1 MKKFASVL
9 VQLKTLALE
18 KIEQKLESKR
28 LELQQNEREV
38 LDKQAQL
45 SAFKNPELGG
55 MSLFLQTQQLK
66 SALRLEIEY
75 YQQEGENLNKDLK
88 VLEKDYFLANQEL
101 EKAKIILEKEKQK
114 EKEIVE
120 KKEQTLLDE
129 NAMILHWQKGG
140 LACVKS
146 C

>member
-66 SALRLEIEY
+66 SALRMEIEY
-75 YQQEGENLNKDLK
+75 YQQESENLIKDLK
-88 VLEKDYFLANQEL
+88 ILEKEYLLANQEL

-114 EKEIVE
+114 EKEILE
-120 KKEQTLLDE
+120 KKEQALLDE
-129 NAMILHWQKGG
+129 NAMILHWQKEN
-140 LACVKS
+140 LYA
-146 C
+146 

>member
-28 LELQQNEREV
+28 LELQQNEREI

-45 SAFKNPELGG
+45 STFKNPKLGG

-66 SALRLEIEY
+66 SALRMEIEY
-75 YQQEGENLNKDLK
+75 YQQQGENLTKDLK
-88 VLEKDYFLANQEL
+88 ILEKDYLVANQEL
-101 EKAKIILEKEKQK
+101 EKAKIILENEKRK
-114 EKEIVE
+114 EKEILE
-120 KKEQTLLDE
+120 KKEQALLDE
-129 NAMILHWQKGG
+129 NAMILHWQKGS
-140 LACVKS
+140 LHA
-146 C
+146 

>member
-1 MKKFASVL
+1 MKKFASVW

-28 LELQQNEREV
+28 LEWRQNEREI

-66 SALRLEIEY
+66 SALRMEIEY

-88 VLEKDYFLANQEL
+88 ILEKEYLLANQEL
-101 EKAKIILEKEKQK
+101 EKAKIILENEKRK
-114 EKEIVE
+114 EKEILE
-120 KKEQTLLDE
+120 KKEQALLDE
-129 NAMILHWQKGG
+129 NAMILHWQKEG
-140 LACVKS
+140 LHA
-146 C
+146 

>member
-28 LELQQNEREV
+28 LEWQQNEREI
-38 LDKQAQL
+38 LDKQTQL

-66 SALRLEIEY
+66 SALRMEIEY
-75 YQQEGENLNKDLK
+75 YQQESENLIKDLK
-88 VLEKDYFLANQEL
+88 ILEKEYLLANQEL
-101 EKAKIILEKEKQK
+101 EKAKIILENEKRK
-114 EKEIVE
+114 EKEILE
-120 KKEQTLLDE
+120 KKEQALLDE
-129 NAMILHWQKGG
+129 NAMILHWQKEG
-140 LACVKS
+140 LHA
-146 C
+146 

>member
-28 LELQQNEREV
+28 LKLRQNQREI

-55 MSLFLQTQQLK
+55 MILFLQTQQLK
-66 SALRLEIEY
+66 SALRMEIEY
-75 YQQEGENLNKDLK
+75 YQQESENLTKDLK
-88 VLEKDYFLANQEL
+88 ILEKDYLLANQEL
-101 EKAKIILEKEKQK
+101 EKAKIILENEKRK
-114 EKEIVE
+114 EKEILE
-120 KKEQTLLDE
+120 KKEQALLDE
-129 NAMILHWQKGG
+129 NAMILHWQKEG
-140 LACVKS
+140 LHA
-146 C
+146 

>member
-1 MKKFASVL
+1 MKKFAFIL

-28 LELQQNEREV
+28 LEWRQNEREI

-66 SALRLEIEY
+66 SAIRMEIEY
-75 YQQEGENLNKDLK
+75 YQQESENLNKDLK
-88 VLEKDYFLANQEL
+88 ILEKEYLLANQEL
-101 EKAKIILEKEKQK
+101 EKAKIILENEKRK
-114 EKEIVE
+114 EKEILE
-120 KKEQTLLDE
+120 KKEQALLDE
-129 NAMILHWQKGG
+129 NAMILHWQKEG
-140 LACVKS
+140 LHA
-146 C
+146 

>member
-66 SALRLEIEY
+66 SALRMEIEY
-75 YQQEGENLNKDLK
+75 YQQESENLTKDLK
-88 VLEKDYFLANQEL
+88 ILERDYLLANQEL

-114 EKEIVE
+114 EKEILE
-120 KKEQTLLDE
+120 KKEQALLDE
-129 NAMILHWQKGG
+129 NAMILHWQKGS
-140 LACVKS
+140 LHA
-146 C
+146 

>member
-28 LELQQNEREV
+28 LELRQNEREI

-66 SALRLEIEY
+66 SALRMEIEY
-75 YQQEGENLNKDLK
+75 YQQQGENLTKDLK
-88 VLEKDYFLANQEL
+88 ILEKDYFLANQEL
-101 EKAKIILEKEKQK
+101 EKAKIILENEKRK
-114 EKEIVE
+114 EKEILE
-120 KKEQTLLDE
+120 KKEQALLDE
-129 NAMILHWQKGG
+129 NAMILHWQKEG
-140 LACVKS
+140 LHA
-146 C
+146 

>member
-28 LELQQNEREV
+28 LELQQKEREI

-66 SALRLEIEY
+66 SALRMEIEY
-75 YQQEGENLNKDLK
+75 YQQESENLNKDLK
-88 VLEKDYFLANQEL
+88 ILEKDYLLANQEL
-101 EKAKIILEKEKQK
+101 EKAKIILENEKQK

-120 KKEQTLLDE
+120 KKEQALLDE
-129 NAMILHWQKGG
+129 NAMILHWQKEG
-140 LACVKS
+140 LHA
-146 C
+146 

>member
-28 LELQQNEREV
+28 SELQQNEREV

-66 SALRLEIEY
+66 SALRMEIEY
-75 YQQEGENLNKDLK
+75 YQQEGEDLTKDLK
-88 VLEKDYFLANQEL
+88 VLEKDYLLANQEL
-101 EKAKIILEKEKQK
+101 EKAKIILENEKQK

-120 KKEQTLLDE
+120 KKEQALLDE

-140 LACVKS
+140 LHA
-146 C
+146 

>member
-1 MKKFASVL
+1 MKKFASVW

-28 LELQQNEREV
+28 LEWRQNEREI

-66 SALRLEIEY
+66 SAIRMEIEY
-75 YQQEGENLNKDLK
+75 YQQQGENLTKDLK
-88 VLEKDYFLANQEL
+88 ILEKDCLLANQEL
-101 EKAKIILEKEKQK
+101 EKAKIILENEKRK
-114 EKEIVE
+114 EKEILE
-120 KKEQTLLDE
+120 KKEQALLDE
-129 NAMILHWQKGG
+129 NAMILHWQKEG
-140 LACVKS
+140 LHA
-146 C
+146 

>member
-38 LDKQAQL
+38 LEKQAQL

-66 SALRLEIEY
+66 SALRMEIEY

-88 VLEKDYFLANQEL
+88 ILEKDYLLANQEL
-101 EKAKIILEKEKQK
+101 EKAKIILENEKQK
-114 EKEIVE
+114 EKEILE
-120 KKEQTLLDE
+120 KKEQALLDE

-140 LACVKS
+140 LHA
-146 C
+146 

>member
-18 KIEQKLESKR
+18 EIEQKLESKR

-66 SALRLEIEY
+66 SALRMEIEY
-75 YQQEGENLNKDLK
+75 YQQEGENLTKDLK
-88 VLEKDYFLANQEL
+88 ILEKEYLLANQEL
-101 EKAKIILEKEKQK
+101 EKAKIILEKEKRK
-114 EKEIVE
+114 EKEILE
-120 KKEQTLLDE
+120 KKEQALLDE
-129 NAMILHWQKGG
+129 NAMILHWQKEG
-140 LACVKS
+140 LHA
-146 C
+146 

>member
-66 SALRLEIEY
+66 SALRMEIEY
-75 YQQEGENLNKDLK
+75 YQQESKNLNKDLK
-88 VLEKDYFLANQEL
+88 VLEKDYLLANQEL
-101 EKAKIILEKEKQK
+101 EKAKIILENEKRK
-114 EKEIVE
+114 EKEILE
-120 KKEQTLLDE
+120 KKEQALLDE
-129 NAMILHWQKGG
+129 NAMILHWQKEG
-140 LACVKS
+140 LHA
-146 C
+146 

>member
-28 LELQQNEREV
+28 LKLQQNEREI

-66 SALRLEIEY
+66 SALRMEIEY
-75 YQQEGENLNKDLK
+75 YQQESKNLNKDLK
-88 VLEKDYFLANQEL
+88 VLEKDYLLANQEL

-120 KKEQTLLDE
+120 KKEQALLDE
-129 NAMILHWQKGG
+129 NAMILHWQKEG
-140 LACVKS
+140 LHA
-146 C
+146 

>member
-28 LELQQNEREV
+28 LELQQKEREV
-38 LDKQAQL
+38 LDKQVQL

-66 SALRLEIEY
+66 SALRMEIEY
-75 YQQEGENLNKDLK
+75 YQQESENLTKDLK
-88 VLEKDYFLANQEL
+88 VLEKEYLLANQEL
-101 EKAKIILEKEKQK
+101 EKAKIILENEKQK
-114 EKEIVE
+114 EQKILE
-120 KKEQTLLDE
+120 KKEQALLDE

-140 LACVKS
+140 LHA
-146 C
+146 

>member
-28 LELQQNEREV
+28 LELQQKEREI

-66 SALRLEIEY
+66 SALRMEIEY
-75 YQQEGENLNKDLK
+75 YQQEGKNLNKDLK

-101 EKAKIILEKEKQK
+101 EKAKIILENEKQK

-120 KKEQTLLDE
+120 KKEQALLDE

-140 LACVKS
+140 LHA
-146 C
+146 

>member
-28 LELQQNEREV
+28 LEWRQNEREI

-66 SALRLEIEY
+66 SALRMEIEY
-75 YQQEGENLNKDLK
+75 YQQQSENLNKDLK
-88 VLEKDYFLANQEL
+88 ILEKDYLLANQEL
-101 EKAKIILEKEKQK
+101 EKAKIILENEKRK
-114 EKEIVE
+114 EKEILE
-120 KKEQTLLDE
+120 KKEQALLDE
-129 NAMILHWQKGG
+129 NAMILHWQKES
-140 LACVKS
+140 LHA
-146 C
+146 

>member
-18 KIEQKLESKR
+18 KIERKLESKR
-28 LELQQNEREV
+28 LELQQKEREV

-66 SALRLEIEY
+66 SALRMEIEY
-75 YQQEGENLNKDLK
+75 YQQQSENLTKDLK
-88 VLEKDYFLANQEL
+88 ILEKDYLLANQEL
-101 EKAKIILEKEKQK
+101 EKAKIILENEKQK
-114 EKEIVE
+114 EKEILE
-120 KKEQTLLDE
+120 KKEQALLDE

-140 LACVKS
+140 LHA
-146 C
+146 

>member
-28 LELQQNEREV
+28 LELQQKEREV

-66 SALRLEIEY
+66 SALRMEIEY
-75 YQQEGENLNKDLK
+75 YQQEGENLTKDLK
-88 VLEKDYFLANQEL
+88 ILERDYLLANQEL

-114 EKEIVE
+114 EQEILE
-120 KKEQTLLDE
+120 KKEQALLDE
-129 NAMILHWQKGG
+129 NAMILHWQKEG
-140 LACVKS
+140 LHA
-146 C
+146 

>member
-28 LELQQNEREV
+28 LELQQKEREV

-66 SALRLEIEY
+66 STLRMEIEY
-75 YQQEGENLNKDLK
+75 YQQEGENLTKDLK
-88 VLEKDYFLANQEL
+88 VLEKEYLLANQEL
-101 EKAKIILEKEKQK
+101 EKAKIILENEKQK
-114 EKEIVE
+114 EQKILE
-120 KKEQTLLDE
+120 KKEQALLDE
-129 NAMILHWQKGG
+129 NAMILHWQKEG
-140 LACVKS
+140 LHA
-146 C
+146 

>member
-66 SALRLEIEY
+66 SALRMEIEY

-88 VLEKDYFLANQEL
+88 ILEKDYLLANQEL

-114 EKEIVE
+114 EKEILE
-120 KKEQTLLDE
+120 KKEQALLDE

-140 LACVKS
+140 LHA
-146 C
+146 

>member
-1 MKKFASVL
+1 MKKFASVW

-28 LELQQNEREV
+28 LEWQQNEREI

-66 SALRLEIEY
+66 SALRMEIEY
-75 YQQEGENLNKDLK
+75 YQQQGENLNKDLK
-88 VLEKDYFLANQEL
+88 ILEKDYFLANQEL
-101 EKAKIILEKEKQK
+101 EKAKIILENEKRK
-114 EKEIVE
+114 EKEILE
-120 KKEQTLLDE
+120 KKEQALLDE
-129 NAMILHWQKGG
+129 NAMILHWQKEG
-140 LACVKS
+140 LHA
-146 C
+146 

>member
-38 LDKQAQL
+38 LEKQAQL

-55 MSLFLQTQQLK
+55 MSLFLQIQQLK
-66 SALRLEIEY
+66 SALRMEIEY

-101 EKAKIILEKEKQK
+101 EKAKIILENEKQK

-120 KKEQTLLDE
+120 KKEQALLDE

-140 LACVKS
+140 LHA
-146 C
+146 

>member
-28 LELQQNEREV
+28 LEWRQNEREI

-45 SAFKNPELGG
+45 SMFKNPELGG

-66 SALRLEIEY
+66 SALRMEIEH
-75 YQQEGENLNKDLK
+75 YQQESENLTKDLK
-88 VLEKDYFLANQEL
+88 ILEKEYLLANQEL
-101 EKAKIILEKEKQK
+101 EKAKIILENEKRK
-114 EKEIVE
+114 EKEILE
-120 KKEQTLLDE
+120 KKEQALLDE
-129 NAMILHWQKGG
+129 NAMILHWQKEG
-140 LACVKS
+140 LHA
-146 C
+146 

>member
-28 LELQQNEREV
+28 LELRQKEREI

-66 SALRLEIEY
+66 SALRMEIEY

-88 VLEKDYFLANQEL
+88 ILEKECLLANQEL
-101 EKAKIILEKEKQK
+101 EKAKIILENEKRK
-114 EKEIVE
+114 EKEILE
-120 KKEQTLLDE
+120 KKEQALLDE
-129 NAMILHWQKGG
+129 NAMILHWQKEG
-140 LACVKS
+140 LHA
-146 C
+146 

>member
-28 LELQQNEREV
+28 LEWQQNEREI

-66 SALRLEIEY
+66 SALRMEIEY
-75 YQQEGENLNKDLK
+75 YQQQGENLNKDLK
-88 VLEKDYFLANQEL
+88 ILEKDCLLANQEL
-101 EKAKIILEKEKQK
+101 EKAKIILESEKRK
-114 EKEIVE
+114 EKEILE

-129 NAMILHWQKGG
+129 NAMILHWQKKG
-140 LACVKS
+140 LHA
-146 C
+146 

>member
-1 MKKFASVL
+1 MKKFASVW

-28 LELQQNEREV
+28 LEWWQNEREI

-45 SAFKNPELGG
+45 SAFKNPKLGG

-66 SALRLEIEY
+66 SALRMEIEY
-75 YQQEGENLNKDLK
+75 YQQQGENLIKDLK
-88 VLEKDYFLANQEL
+88 ILEKDYFLANQEL
-101 EKAKIILEKEKQK
+101 EKAKIILENEKRK
-114 EKEIVE
+114 EKEILE
-120 KKEQTLLDE
+120 KKEQALLDE

-140 LACVKS
+140 LHA
-146 C
+146 

>member
-38 LDKQAQL
+38 LEKQAQL

-55 MSLFLQTQQLK
+55 MSLFLQIQQLK
-66 SALRLEIEY
+66 SALRMEIEY

-88 VLEKDYFLANQEL
+88 VLEKDYLLANQEL
-101 EKAKIILEKEKQK
+101 EKAKIILENEKRK
-114 EKEIVE
+114 EKEILE
-120 KKEQTLLDE
+120 KKEQALLDE
-129 NAMILHWQKGG
+129 NAMILHWQKEG
-140 LACVKS
+140 LHA
-146 C
+146 

>member
-38 LDKQAQL
+38 LEKQAQL

-66 SALRLEIEY
+66 SALRMEIEY
-75 YQQEGENLNKDLK
+75 YQREGENLNKDLK

-101 EKAKIILEKEKQK
+101 EKAKIILENEKQK
-114 EKEIVE
+114 EQKILE
-120 KKEQTLLDE
+120 KKEQALLDE
-129 NAMILHWQKGG
+129 NAMILHWQKEG
-140 LACVKS
+140 LHA
-146 C
+146 

>member
-38 LDKQAQL
+38 LEKQAQL

-66 SALRLEIEY
+66 SALRMEIEY
-75 YQQEGENLNKDLK
+75 YQQESENLTKDLK
-88 VLEKDYFLANQEL
+88 VLEKDYLLANQEL
-101 EKAKIILEKEKQK
+101 EKAKIILENEKQK
-114 EKEIVE
+114 EKEILE
-120 KKEQTLLDE
+120 KKEQALLDE
-129 NAMILHWQKGG
+129 NAMILHWQKEG
-140 LACVKS
+140 LHA
-146 C
+146 

>member
-28 LELQQNEREV
+28 LEWQQNEREI

-66 SALRLEIEY
+66 SALRMEIEY
-75 YQQEGENLNKDLK
+75 YQQEGENLIKDLK
-88 VLEKDYFLANQEL
+88 ILEKDYLLANQEL
-101 EKAKIILEKEKQK
+101 EKAKIILENEKRK
-114 EKEIVE
+114 EKEILE
-120 KKEQTLLDE
+120 KKEQALLDE
-129 NAMILHWQKGG
+129 NAMILHWQKEG
-140 LACVKS
+140 LHA
-146 C
+146 

>member
-28 LELQQNEREV
+28 LELQQNEREI

-66 SALRLEIEY
+66 SALRMEIEY

-88 VLEKDYFLANQEL
+88 ILEKDYLLANQEL
-101 EKAKIILEKEKQK
+101 EKAKIILENEKQK
-114 EKEIVE
+114 EKEILE
-120 KKEQTLLDE
+120 KKEQALLDE

-140 LACVKS
+140 LH
-146 C
+146 

>member
-1 MKKFASVL
+1 MKKFAFVL

-28 LELQQNEREV
+28 LEWRQNEREI

-66 SALRLEIEY
+66 SALRMEIEY

-88 VLEKDYFLANQEL
+88 ILEKECLLANQEL
-101 EKAKIILEKEKQK
+101 EKAKIILENEKKK
-114 EKEIVE
+114 EKEILE
-120 KKEQTLLDE
+120 KKEQDLLDE
-129 NAMILHWQKGG
+129 NAMILHWQKEG
-140 LACVKS
+140 LHA
-146 C
+146 

>member
-28 LELQQNEREV
+28 LEWRQNEREI

-66 SALRLEIEY
+66 SALRMEIEY
-75 YQQEGENLNKDLK
+75 YQQQGENLIKDLK
-88 VLEKDYFLANQEL
+88 ILEKDYFLANQEL
-101 EKAKIILEKEKQK
+101 EKAKIILENEKRK
-114 EKEIVE
+114 EKETLE
-120 KKEQTLLDE
+120 KKEQALLDE
-129 NAMILHWQKGG
+129 NAMILHWQKEG
-140 LACVKS
+140 LHA
-146 C
+146 

>member
-38 LDKQAQL
+38 LDKQTQL
-45 SAFKNPELGG
+45 STFKNPELGG

-66 SALRLEIEY
+66 SALRMEIEY
-75 YQQEGENLNKDLK
+75 CQQESENLTKDLK
-88 VLEKDYFLANQEL
+88 VLEKDYLLANQEL

-114 EKEIVE
+114 EQKILE
-120 KKEQTLLDE
+120 KKEQALLDE
-129 NAMILHWQKGG
+129 NAMILHWQKEG
-140 LACVKS
+140 LHA
-146 C
+146 

>member
-28 LELQQNEREV
+28 LEWRQNEREI

-45 SAFKNPELGG
+45 NAFKNPELGG

-66 SALRLEIEY
+66 SALRMEIEY
-75 YQQEGENLNKDLK
+75 YQQESENLTKDLK
-88 VLEKDYFLANQEL
+88 ILEKEYLLANQEL

-120 KKEQTLLDE
+120 KKEQALLDE
-129 NAMILHWQKGG
+129 NAMILHWQKEG
-140 LACVKS
+140 LHA
-146 C
+146 